1 MTKGLPTM
9 SGGKE
14 LKKLSVQTWGLT
26 LKHFEEL
33 GYKGRIT
40 FILLDL
46 KGQNQLE
53 TVGGQIPLHML
64 QTLLTQVDR
73 IGWTISCLGAIVG
86 FPVLNA
92 VWPFP
97 QGGERA

>member
-1 MTKGLPTM
+1 MMKGLPTM

-14 LKKLSVQTWGLT
+14 LKKLGVQTRGLT

-33 GYKGRIT
+33 GCKGRIT

-53 TVGGQIPLHML
+53 TAGGQIPLRML

-73 IGWTISCLGAIVG
+73 IG
-86 FPVLNA
+86 
-92 VWPFP
+92 
-97 QGGERA
+97 

>member
-1 MTKGLPTM
+1 MMKGLPAM

-14 LKKLSVQTWGLT
+14 LKKLSVKTWGLT

-46 KGQNQLE
+46 KGQNQLD
-53 TVGGQIPLHML
+53 TVGGQIPLRTS

-73 IGWTISCLGAIVG
+73 TGRTMRCLGAIVG
-86 FPVLNA
+86 F
-92 VWPFP
+92 
-97 QGGERA
+97 QC

>member
-1 MTKGLPTM
+1 MMKGLPTM

-40 FILLDL
+40 FFLLDL

-53 TVGGQIPLHML
+53 TARGQIPLRML

-73 IGWTISCLGAIVG
+73 IGQVMNCLGPEWV
-86 FPVLNA
+86 F
-92 VWPFP
+92 
-97 QGGERA
+97 QC